1 VDRTRK
7 GVGILVG
14 SVVSVLVSSSIS
26 AGSCAAGLFILRPGM
41 RMAMRVRGVGADAG
55 CCVTSGNAVGVA
67 ADSGDNAGALAASGG
82 VVGLIL

>member
-1 VDRTRK
+1 MR
-7 GVGILVG
+7 
-14 SVVSVLVSSSIS
+14 VLISSSIS
-26 AGSCAAGLFILRPGM
+26 AGSSWARTVGTAGLFILRSGM
-41 RMAMRVRGVGADAG
+41 RMVMHVRGFGADAG